1 MNTNVRGKRRKK
13 GLGESRRA
21 DERLMS
27 KESYVWNKKTRERVQ
42 RQERVKNKRSGEKY
56 KRKGDKYM

>member
-1 MNTNVRGKRRKK
+1 MRDGEDRKLVNTNVRGIRRKK
-13 GLGESRRA
+13 RLGESRRA

-42 RQERVKNKRSGEKY
+42 RQERVKKQEIG
-56 KRKGDKYM
+56 